1 MIIWLTIWYQITQIM
16 LSLFDNYLM
25 IIWWLFGMIIWW
37 LFDDYLMIICFII
50 WSLFDDYLLI
60 IWWLCDAYLM
70 IIWWLFESN
79 YLMIIWWLFDK
90 WLFGDYSMIIWI
102 WLFLIIRWLFDPNYS
117 WLFDDYLTLIIL
129 DYSMIIQI
137 IRDYLMIIWFLGQQ
151 QVGWFAS
158 FPKAFAWNSL
168 VMAAFRL
175 RKSQPASLACYLLQK
190 LRINWNHPLVFHDD
204 FDPPSALPRSAC
216 RVFLRE
222 VLDPAITQYLTV
234 SSTQLTNLVCY
245 GVAFFLPCVIRGYA
259 SNL

>member
-1 MIIWLTIWYQITQIM
+1 M
-16 LSLFDNYLM
+16 L
-25 IIWWLFGMIIWW
+25 IWWLFDDYLNQIIWW
-37 LFDDYLMIICFII
+37 LFDDYLIN
-50 WSLFDDYLLI
+50 DYLV
-60 IWWLCDAYLM
+60 
-70 IIWWLFESN
+70 
-79 YLMIIWWLFDK
+79 
-90 WLFGDYSMIIWI
+90 
-102 WLFLIIRWLFDPNYS
+102 IIRWLFEFDYS
-117 WLFDDYLTLIIL
+117 WLFDDYL
-129 DYSMIIQI
+129 IQI

-190 LRINWNHPLVFHDD
+190 LRINWNHPLQVVFHDD
-204 FDPPSALPRSAC
+204 FDPPSALPRSAR

>member
-1 MIIWLTIWYQITQIM
+1 M
-16 LSLFDNYLM
+16 L
-25 IIWWLFGMIIWW
+25 IWWLFDDYLNRIIWW
-37 LFDDYLMIICFII
+37 LFDDYLIN
-50 WSLFDDYLLI
+50 DYLV
-60 IWWLCDAYLM
+60 
-70 IIWWLFESN
+70 
-79 YLMIIWWLFDK
+79 
-90 WLFGDYSMIIWI
+90 
-102 WLFLIIRWLFDPNYS
+102 IIRWLFEFDYS
-117 WLFDDYLTLIIL
+117 WLFDDYL
-129 DYSMIIQI
+129 IQI

-245 GVAFFLPCVIRGYA
+245 GVAFFLPCVIGGYA